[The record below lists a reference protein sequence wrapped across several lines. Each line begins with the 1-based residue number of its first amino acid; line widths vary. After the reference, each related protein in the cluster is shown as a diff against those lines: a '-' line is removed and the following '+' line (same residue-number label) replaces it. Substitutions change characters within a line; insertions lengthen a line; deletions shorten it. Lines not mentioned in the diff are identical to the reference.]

1 MSNEYFIV
9 LDALRSDHVSHMPWL
24 KSKINSSLYVENI
37 QISSGFCE
45 RSEIFTGMSPR
56 SSSFLNA
63 FDYNFKNNLNRP
75 YGWIKNWQAY
85 FLTFFEKNDLAE
97 KIIRRILWEISKK
110 KSLTPFYSQ
119 RIPYK
124 LLNKIVLTEDSVDFL
139 EISKKQKSGL
149 LYFFTKKNYE
159 IDFSF
164 FTSFQ
169 SDLKRTDF
177 ERLDYISKSQP
188 KYNNKFIPIY
198 IGLPDHIG
206 HVYGPNSEEMIIN
219 LKNLDRSLEK
229 FYLKCLSIDKNSSFS
244 FLGDHGMEH
253 VIDAIDIEKIIN
265 KISSENNLQ
274 KGKDFYYFLD
284 STMLRIWWVKE
295 KNNKIDKFIK
305 QFYNNNEVR
314 AKGYLNDDID
324 AVNEDIPE
332 INNIADIVWWAKKG
346 TIIFP
351 NFFQNGVNNI
361 KGMHGYLKRDSISSG
376 FFLRTKKDLQ
386 PKYISNFDIK
396 KLDELC

>member
-1 MSNEYFIV
+1 
-9 LDALRSDHVSHMPWL
+9 
-24 KSKINSSLYVENI
+24 
-37 QISSGFCE
+37 
-45 RSEIFTGMSPR
+45 
-56 SSSFLNA
+56 
-63 FDYNFKNNLNRP
+63 
-75 YGWIKNWQAY
+75 
-85 FLTFFEKNDLAE
+85 
-97 KIIRRILWEISKK
+97 
-110 KSLTPFYSQ
+110 
-119 RIPYK
+119 
-124 LLNKIVLTEDSVDFL
+124 
-139 EISKKQKSGL
+139 
-149 LYFFTKKNYE
+149 
-159 IDFSF
+159 
-164 FTSFQ
+164 
-169 SDLKRTDF
+169 
-177 ERLDYISKSQP
+177 
-188 KYNNKFIPIY
+188 
-198 IGLPDHIG
+198 
-206 HVYGPNSEEMIIN
+206 
-219 LKNLDRSLEK
+219 
-229 FYLKCLSIDKNSSFS
+229 
-244 FLGDHGMEH
+244 MEH

-284 STMLRIWWVKE
+284 STMLRIWWVKG